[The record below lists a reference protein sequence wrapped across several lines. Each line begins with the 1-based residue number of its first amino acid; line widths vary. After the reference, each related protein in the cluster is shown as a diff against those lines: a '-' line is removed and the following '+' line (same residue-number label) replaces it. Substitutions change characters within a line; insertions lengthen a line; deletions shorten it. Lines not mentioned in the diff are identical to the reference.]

1 MVKKLNEIIRFQ
13 NERLFNGAVNLDWFL
28 DNPERAQS
36 AADAFVFHG
45 PTYHGVTQEDVGDA
59 HGHQLQ
65 DTASFTHSIIRSCVG
80 LTEKPFTLTIAGYG
94 TGKSHLAL
102 TLAQM
107 LGIPDSKSA
116 ISILSSLKNA
126 DKSIGDEIE
135 GMLKGMGKPCLV
147 LALNGMRNFDLTA
160 EISQQILIQLR
171 ERGLDTTALDNLRPR
186 FTQAANLVR
195 MSNQNFLQELLNS
208 TEATDREAILDQLDS
223 QDEQTYEKVQQF
235 FEHKGMPIRVL
246 GGESLKDLIDVA
258 CHEYCGS
265 APDKPFACLLV
276 LFDEFGR
283 YAEFATMK
291 RQIAGSGVLQHLFEG
306 IQSNSDKACFVGF
319 IQFELNTYVQRIV
332 PELKNDIIRVT
343 TRYQTSDKAYLSTNL
358 ETLIAHLIEKKSPI
372 IDEWFDTEEAR
383 RESAEISDNIQK
395 WFPLSHQHRLWG
407 IPDHFHT
414 VIRKGCWPLSPYAAW
429 LLYYLT
435 AAGQHLQERSALFLL
450 ANAIDKYQERP
461 AEKNGQAYELSA
473 SDLWSE
479 ELLQEFIASEE
490 SGQQGTIA
498 HSYATVLARH
508 GSQLNNNQIALLRT
522 IVLAVK
528 LGLSVSSRDDATSAL
543 SRLSG
548 IAIYDSENALN
559 KLQNEYN
566 VIEWDDSFHQ
576 FDILGDAVPRTH
588 FLAFLRQRVASA
600 YDEQGKSD
608 LFVSRISEW
617 CDSIK
622 DLECDF
628 AEMNSITTK
637 EWRYQHLTSNLN
649 MLPNHIKFAAENWRN
664 ALSVSEPRGTIIY
677 CYVELSQE
685 TEKIETD
692 ASKLL
697 RHAAKEM
704 GQSCLPIMVVLI
716 VDENAQMGRIMAEL
730 AVLSDL
736 TNEQDKARF
745 GNLIGAHEEKIKKL
759 LADYI
764 EKSIRE
770 RRYVTGLRTPL
781 EAGRLGRVGT
791 ELFSSVYGNSIPFPF
806 DGFSTTR
813 GNAADSCMELTT
825 DLLNGRLD
833 YESCGSKP
841 PKVRNR
847 ALAVLK
853 EKWQCFGRDGSVTL
867 PKHSATRSLVQ
878 AWRRKLDADDQQF
891 IIANELRTACLPPYG
906 ANLASAGLL
915 LGIFFAPRRNN
926 VFVVDSHGSQLD
938 VGQWLQKD
946 IFRSKLIDLDKIAGT
961 ELINIGEVSAEWERL
976 LEDWEQAEIYRE
988 IVQYYN
994 QARELKER
1002 VPIPPMLSYK
1012 YIHLEEIAD
1021 RALQEIKKVEDKSD
1035 KAWDKID
1042 KGYHHGNASRLSW
1055 GAADLVHLRD
1065 NMEAQIPVWQSED
1078 IKNIDV
1084 EIGKARQMVI
1094 QVFPEWLT
1102 SQTLRTDN
1110 PDEVG
1115 NFKHRLGTLTC
1126 KNLELLNLE
1135 DEAKALKER
1144 VDLQIRNSQTQAEA
1158 HRLVQEVDSWLTE
1171 HSEVLRIVRVAEIR
1185 TLLKPGQGFARKLQ
1199 GLARRVNLPELD
1211 DVRTRLSSFTA
1222 KLKKAEADLMKR
1234 ATKLWNSKIRSCDD
1248 LEPLNQEVSE
1258 IERIFEGCERDLEDI
1273 RGMRRILRIYQ
1284 DCYSRLDDKN
1294 LSWKRFE
1301 SLVGTLKS
1309 EAEKDY
1315 GDEDPPPWDIHETL
1329 ELFAREISKSR
1340 KIAGKEWLSEIE
1352 SVAATLDSMDV
1363 KDADAVFKKASSP
1376 PSVATPQQCENAARV
1391 AKKAEQRC
1399 HALQVDWLVQRYSEL
1414 PDVFKQI
1421 FLQKIE

>member
-1 MVKKLNEIIRFQ
+1 VVKKLNEIIRFQ

-28 DNPERAQS
+28 DNPEQAQS

-45 PTYHGVTQEDVGDA
+45 PTYHGVTQKDVGDS

-65 DTASFTHSIIRSCVG
+65 DTASFTHSIIRSCAG
-80 LTEKPFTLTIAGYG
+80 LTEKPFTLAIAGYG

-107 LGIPDSKSA
+107 LGIPDSKSTD
-116 ISILSSLKNA
+116 SILSGLKNA
-126 DKSIGDEIE
+126 DELIGAEIE
-135 GMLKGMGKPCLV
+135 KMLKRMGKPCLI
-147 LALNGMRNFDLTA
+147 LALNGMRNFDLAA
-160 EISQQILIQLR
+160 EISRQILIQLR
-171 ERGLDTTALDNLRPR
+171 ERGLDTTAIDNLRPR

-195 MSNQNFLQELLNS
+195 ISNKQFLQELLEQTGS
-208 TEATDREAILDQLDS
+208 TDREAILDQLDS
-223 QDEQTYEKVQQF
+223 QDEQIYEEVQQF

-246 GGESLKDLIDVA
+246 GGESLQDLIDVT

-319 IQFELNTYVQRIV
+319 IQFELNTYVQRIA

-383 RESAEISDNIQK
+383 RESAEISETIQE

-407 IPDHFHT
+407 TPNHFHT

-435 AAGQHLQERSALFLL
+435 AAGQHLQERSALSLL

-490 SGQQGTIA
+490 NGQQGTIA
-498 HSYATVLARH
+498 HSYATVLAKH
-508 GSQLNNNQIALLRT
+508 GSQLNNNQIALLST

-528 LGLSVSSRDDATSAL
+528 LGLSVSNRDDATSAL

-548 IAIYDSENALN
+548 IAGSENVLN
-559 KLQNEYN
+559 NLQNEYN

-600 YDEQGKSD
+600 FDEQGKSD

-628 AEMNSITTK
+628 GEMNSITTK
-637 EWRYQHLTSNLN
+637 EWRYQHVTSNLN

-677 CYVELSQE
+677 CFVELSQE
-685 TEKIETD
+685 AEKIETD
-692 ASKLL
+692 TSKLL
-697 RHAAKEM
+697 RRVAKEM

-716 VDENAQMGRIMAEL
+716 IDENAQMGRIMAEL

-736 TNEQDKARF
+736 TNEQEARF

-759 LADYI
+759 LADYV

-781 EAGRLGRVGT
+781 EAGRLGRVGR

-867 PKHSATRSLVQ
+867 PKHSAARSLVQ

-891 IIANELRTACLPPYG
+891 FIADELRTACLPPYG

-926 VFVVDSHGSQLD
+926 VLVVDSHGSQLD

-946 IFRSKLIDLDKIAGT
+946 IFRNKLIDLGQIAGT
-961 ELINIGEVSAEWERL
+961 ELINIGEISAEWERL

-988 IVQYYN
+988 IDQYYS
-994 QARELKER
+994 QARKLKER

-1012 YIHLEEIAD
+1012 YIHLEENAIS
-1021 RALQEIKKVEDKSD
+1021 ALQEIKKVEDKSN
-1035 KAWDKID
+1035 KAWDKIG
-1042 KGYHHGNASRLSW
+1042 KGYNHSDASLLSW
-1055 GAADLVHLRD
+1055 GAADLVHLQE
-1065 NMEAQIPVWQSED
+1065 NMEAQMGVWQSED
-1078 IKNIDV
+1078 ISNIDV

-1094 QVFPEWLT
+1094 QVFPDWLT
-1102 SQTLRTDN
+1102 SQTLMTDN

-1126 KNLELLNLE
+1126 KNLGLLNLE
-1135 DEAKALKER
+1135 DETKALKER
-1144 VDLQIRNSQTQAEA
+1144 VEQQIRNSQTQAEA

-1185 TLLKPGQGFARKLQ
+1185 ALLKPGQEFARKLR

-1211 DVRTRLSSFTA
+1211 DIRTRLSSFTTE
-1222 KLKKAEADLMKR
+1222 LKKVEADLMKR
-1234 ATKLWNSKIRSCDD
+1234 ATKLWNSKIRSCNDM
-1248 LEPLNQEVSE
+1248 EPLSQEVSE

-1284 DCYSRLDDKN
+1284 DCYSRLDDNN
-1294 LSWKRFE
+1294 LSWEKF
-1301 SLVGTLKS
+1301 SSMLGTLEF

-1329 ELFAREISKSR
+1329 ELFVREISKSR
-1340 KIAGKEWLSEIE
+1340 KLAGKEWLSEIE
-1352 SVAATLDSMDV
+1352 SITVTLDSMDA

-1376 PSVATPQQCENAARV
+1376 PPVATSQQCEHAARI

-1399 HALQVDWLVQRYSEL
+1399 RALDVDWLVQRYSEL
-1414 PDVFKQI
+1414 PDFFKQI
-1421 FLQKIE
+1421 FLQKIEVF

>member
-1 MVKKLNEIIRFQ
+1 M
-13 NERLFNGAVNLDWFL
+13 
-28 DNPERAQS
+28 
-36 AADAFVFHG
+36 
-45 PTYHGVTQEDVGDA
+45 
-59 HGHQLQ
+59 
-65 DTASFTHSIIRSCVG
+65 
-80 LTEKPFTLTIAGYG
+80 
-94 TGKSHLAL
+94 
-102 TLAQM
+102 
-107 LGIPDSKSA
+107 
-116 ISILSSLKNA
+116 
-126 DKSIGDEIE
+126 
-135 GMLKGMGKPCLV
+135 
-147 LALNGMRNFDLTA
+147 
-160 EISQQILIQLR
+160 
-171 ERGLDTTALDNLRPR
+171 
-186 FTQAANLVR
+186 
-195 MSNQNFLQELLNS
+195 
-208 TEATDREAILDQLDS
+208 
-223 QDEQTYEKVQQF
+223 
-235 FEHKGMPIRVL
+235 
-246 GGESLKDLIDVA
+246 
-258 CHEYCGS
+258 
-265 APDKPFACLLV
+265 
-276 LFDEFGR
+276 
-283 YAEFATMK
+283 
-291 RQIAGSGVLQHLFEG
+291 
-306 IQSNSDKACFVGF
+306 
-319 IQFELNTYVQRIV
+319 
-332 PELKNDIIRVT
+332 
-343 TRYQTSDKAYLSTNL
+343 
-358 ETLIAHLIEKKSPI
+358 
-372 IDEWFDTEEAR
+372 
-383 RESAEISDNIQK
+383 
-395 WFPLSHQHRLWG
+395 
-407 IPDHFHT
+407 
-414 VIRKGCWPLSPYAAW
+414 SPYAVW

-435 AAGQHLQERSALFLL
+435 AAGRHLQERSALSLL
-450 ANAIDKYQERP
+450 ANVIEKYQERP

-498 HSYATVLARH
+498 HSYATVLAKY
-508 GSQLNNNQIALLRT
+508 GSQLNNNQIALLRS

-528 LGLSVSSRDDATSAL
+528 LGMSVSSRDDATSAL
-543 SRLSG
+543 SRLSI

-600 YDEQGKSD
+600 YDEQGKAD

-637 EWRYQHLTSNLN
+637 EWRYQYVTSNLN
-649 MLPNHIKFAAENWRN
+649 MLPTHIKFAAENWRN

-685 TEKIETD
+685 TEKIEADT
-692 ASKLL
+692 SKLL
-697 RHAAKEM
+697 RRVAKEM
-704 GQSCLPIMVVLI
+704 GQFCLPIMLVLI
-716 VDENAQMGRIMAEL
+716 VDENAQLCRIMAEL

-791 ELFSSVYGNSIPFPF
+791 ELFSSVYGNPMPFPF

-833 YESCGSKP
+833 YESCSSKP

-867 PKHSATRSLVQ
+867 PKHSAARSLVQ
-878 AWRRKLDADDQQF
+878 AWKRKLDADDRQF
-891 IIANELRTACLPPYG
+891 FIADELRAACLPPYG

-926 VFVVDSHGSQLD
+926 VLVVDSHGTQLD
-938 VGQWLQKD
+938 VGQWLQND
-946 IFRSKLIDLDKIAGT
+946 IFRSKLIDLGKIAGT
-961 ELINIGEVSAEWERL
+961 ELINIGNISAEWERL

-988 IVQYYN
+988 IVQYYS
-994 QARELKER
+994 QARKLKER
-1002 VPIPPMLSYK
+1002 VPIPPLLSYK

-1021 RALQEIKKVEDKSD
+1021 RAVQEIKKVEDKSD
-1035 KAWDKID
+1035 KSWDKID
-1042 KGYHHGNASRLSW
+1042 KGYHHGNASLLSW

-1078 IKNIDV
+1078 IRNIDI

-1094 QVFPEWLT
+1094 YVFPEWLT

-1115 NFKHRLGTLTC
+1115 KFKHHLGTMTC
-1126 KNLELLNLE
+1126 NNLKLVNLE

-1158 HRLVQEVDSWLTE
+1158 YRLVQEVDSWLTE

-1185 TLLKPGQGFARKLQ
+1185 TLLKPGQEFARKLQ
-1199 GLARRVNLPELD
+1199 GLARRVSLPELD
-1211 DVRTRLSSFTA
+1211 DVRTRLSSFTSE
-1222 KLKKAEADLMKR
+1222 LKKVEADLMKR
-1234 ATKLWNSKIRSCDD
+1234 ATKLQ
-1248 LEPLNQEVSE
+1248 PV
-1258 IERIFEGCERDLEDI
+1258 
-1273 RGMRRILRIYQ
+1273 
-1284 DCYSRLDDKN
+1284 RLAF
-1294 LSWKRFE
+1294 S
-1301 SLVGTLKS
+1301 
-1309 EAEKDY
+1309 
-1315 GDEDPPPWDIHETL
+1315 H
-1329 ELFAREISKSR
+1329 
-1340 KIAGKEWLSEIE
+1340 
-1352 SVAATLDSMDV
+1352 
-1363 KDADAVFKKASSP
+1363 
-1376 PSVATPQQCENAARV
+1376 
-1391 AKKAEQRC
+1391 
-1399 HALQVDWLVQRYSEL
+1399 
-1414 PDVFKQI
+1414 
-1421 FLQKIE
+1421 